1 MLTRRD
7 RAPRRGTNLGATG
20 LRRRRRPG
28 DPMQDF
34 DALPAELRR
43 WLANAALPWSPES
56 CRRIWLKA
64 GAEGASI
71 AERLDRLDRAERRT
85 LARDP
90 VLPDVA
96 TEPLCAEMPSP
107 AAKPGRENHV

>member
-7 RAPRRGTNLGATG
+7 CVPRPGTNLGATG

-64 GAEGASI
+64 GADGASI
-71 AERLDRLDRAERRT
+71 AERLDRLDRAQRTT

-90 VLPDVA
+90 VGSD
-96 TEPLCAEMPSP
+96 PLRAAVPSP

>member
-7 RAPRRGTNLGATG
+7 RVPPRGTNLGATG

-96 TEPLCAEMPSP
+96 TEPLCAAMPSP

>member
-7 RAPRRGTNLGATG
+7 RAPRRRTNLGATG

-71 AERLDRLDRAERRT
+71 AERLDRLDRAERST

-90 VLPDVA
+90 ILPDA
-96 TEPLCAEMPSP
+96 SRTAMPAP
-107 AAKPGRENHV
+107 AAKPGHENHV